1 MTTIEEVKAKFS
13 SVEKINQSL
22 KDELIRTEEQ
32 LKSAKDSYDKAVSK
46 LFELTDKDTIEDARV
61 YISQLREE
69 YENKLNDLND
79 KLSEYL
85 DKDGE

>member
-1 MTTIEEVKAKFS
+1 MTTIEEVKAKFN

-69 YENKLNDLND
+69 YENKLNDLNN

>member
-1 MTTIEEVKAKFS
+1 MATLEEVKAKFS

-32 LKSAKDSYDKAVSK
+32 LKSAEEAYNKAVNK

-61 YISQLREE
+61 YISQMREDLDT
-69 YENKLNDLND
+69 KLNNLNT

>member
-1 MTTIEEVKAKFS
+1 MATLEEVKAKFS

-32 LKSAKDSYDKAVSK
+32 LKSVEEAYNKAVKK

-61 YISQLREE
+61 YISQMREDLDT
-69 YENKLNDLND
+69 KLNDLNT

>member
-1 MTTIEEVKAKFS
+1 MATIDEVKAKFS

-32 LKSAKDSYDKAVSK
+32 LKSAEDSYNKAVNK
-46 LFELTDKDTIEDARV
+46 LFELTDKDTLEEERV
-61 YISQLREE
+61 YVSQLKED
-69 YENKLNDLND
+69 YDNKLNDLNN

>member
-1 MTTIEEVKAKFS
+1 MATIEEVKAKFG

-46 LFELTDKDTIEDARV
+46 LFELTDKDTIDDARV

-69 YENKLNDLND
+69 YENKLNDLNN

>member
-1 MTTIEEVKAKFS
+1 MATIEEVKAKFS

-22 KDELIRTEEQ
+22 KDEEQ

-69 YENKLNDLND
+69 YENKLNDLNN

>member
-1 MTTIEEVKAKFS
+1 MSTIEEVKAKFS

-32 LKSAKDSYDKAVSK
+32 FKSAKDSYDKAVSK

-69 YENKLNDLND
+69 YENKLNDLNN

>member
-1 MTTIEEVKAKFS
+1 MATIEEVKAKFG

-46 LFELTDKDTIEDARV
+46 LFELTDKDTIEDAMV

-69 YENKLNDLND
+69 YENKLNDLNN

>member
-1 MTTIEEVKAKFS
+1 MATIEEVKAKFS

-32 LKSAKDSYDKAVSK
+32 LKSAEDSYNKAVNK
-46 LFELTDKDTIEDARV
+46 LFELTDKDTLEGARV
-61 YISQLREE
+61 YVSQLKED
-69 YENKLNDLND
+69 YENKLNDLNN